1 MTTTTQERL
10 PLAGVE
16 NGVEHGVEDGAGWR
30 LDERTREVGRR
41 GLAEARAALAEAA
54 RRAAAREARAADP
67 AAHRHAA

>member
-10 PLAGVE
+10 PLIGVD
-16 NGVEHGVEDGAGWR
+16 DGTGWR

-54 RRAAAREARAADP
+54 RRAAEREGQAADRAVHP
-67 AAHRHAA
+67 HAA